1 MKRLIFIF
9 AFLFAFASSSANA
22 NALTFTDTF
31 TPPSPLWSNSTG
43 NWTASGGTY
52 FAQAPTNSPDTY
64 TGLPYDF
71 TNTNFSLTVTINS
84 LRDEGI
90 WLNSDGTINNAVLL
104 VLGGN
109 AQQGNWAYWHIDQ
122 NGIQSQP
129 LNVNHNAFTPDL
141 TYTIT
146 VLINGNTYQAF
157 LDLDGVYNANS
168 VLLTTLV
175 DNTFSHGMVGL
186 YQFSGGATSFSNFS
200 VTGEIS
206 AVPGPIVG
214 AGLPGLVMAL
224 GGLFAWRRRRTTL
237 PLIESA
243 PIEATRFAPR
253 ISPS

>member
-1 MKRLIFIF
+1 MKKLV
-9 AFLFAFASSSANA
+9 LTSAFALALVPTNA
-22 NALTFTDTF
+22 KATTVTDSF
-31 TPPSPLWSNSTG
+31 SPPSALWSNSSG
-43 NWTASGGTY
+43 NWTASGGKY
-52 FAQAPTNSPDTY
+52 FAQAPSNSPDTY

-71 TNTNFSLTVTINS
+71 TNTNFALTVTINS

-90 WLNSDGTINNAVLL
+90 WLDSDGTINNAVLL

-122 NGIQSQP
+122 GGIQSLP

-146 VLINGNTYQAF
+146 ALIINGNTYQAF
-157 LDLDGVYNANS
+157 NDPDGVYDAKS

-206 AVPGPIVG
+206 AVPESSTWAMMILGFC
-214 AGLPGLVMAL
+214 GLGFMAY
-224 GGLFAWRRRRTTL
+224 RRKN
-237 PLIESA
+237 
-243 PIEATRFAPR
+243 RFAL
-253 ISPS
+253 SAA